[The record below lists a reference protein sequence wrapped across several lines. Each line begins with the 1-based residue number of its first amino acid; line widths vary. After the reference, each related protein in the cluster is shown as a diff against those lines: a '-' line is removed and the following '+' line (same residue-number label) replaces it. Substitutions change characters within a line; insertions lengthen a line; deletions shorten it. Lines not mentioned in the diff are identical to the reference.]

1 MRIDDPNSDN
11 LLKLLNGLSLLDNHD
26 QKRVIRM
33 VDTLEAVDKNVKEKI
48 IGVPLK
54 METTSVY
61 ADDRI

>member
-11 LLKLLNGLSLLDNHD
+11 LEKLLNGLSLLDNQD
-26 QKRVIRM
+26 QERVIKM
-33 VDTLEAVDKNVKEKI
+33 VDTLETVDKNVKETVM
-48 IGVPLK
+48 GDPLK